1 MMKLMGA
8 KRKDRDKVGR
18 LDSDKKW
25 WKFSRKTKV
34 KPIRALDIQ
43 HNVNFNENHDEDAEC
58 YEMSKY
64 VDRDNNH
71 YRLVVSACDLDVV
84 VLSEKTFVRS
94 ETLISFWFEPCE

>member
-8 KRKDRDKVGR
+8 KRKDRDKVASVE
-18 LDSDKKW
+18 SDKKW

-34 KPIRALDIQ
+34 KPMRALDIQ
-43 HNVNFNENHDEDAEC
+43 HNVKFNENHDGGSEC

-71 YRLVVSACDLDVV
+71 YRYGFGARRKIFHTL
-84 VLSEKTFVRS
+84 
-94 ETLISFWFEPCE
+94 LISKVRGANHVTV